1 MTSCFDFFG
10 LAEIKLSSFRE
21 DIRDQTSSDG
31 LSSFSQSESR
41 SFSDCDREVQFGT
54 DSEIISWFGNL
65 DILRQA
71 NLSSSVSSL
80 KVQLWS
86 VSRTE
91 RIDPASF
98 FSLQHVNVSL
108 ND

>member
-1 MTSCFDFFG
+1 MTGGFDFFG

-21 DIRDQTSSDG
+21 DISDQTSSDS
-31 LSSFSQSESR
+31 LSSFSQSESG
-41 SFSDCDREVQFGT
+41 SFGDSDREVQLST
-54 DSEIISWFGNL
+54 DSEVISWLGDL

-71 NLSSSVSSL
+71 DLSSSISSL
-80 KVQLWS
+80 IVQLWS

-98 FSLQHVNVSL
+98 FSLQDVNVGL
-108 ND
+108 DD